1 MENNGSWERD
11 VIIQLAT
18 SALAEQKAARRWR
31 IFFRAST
38 LLIVFVIAWWVLVK
52 ESGKNISSGGKHT
65 AEVQLKGEIS
75 SDNTSAEKI
84 IQGLDDA
91 YDDPNTVGVIL
102 RINSPGGS
110 PVQAGQI
117 YDEIKRLRKA
127 HPSVPIYSV
136 VEDLCASGAYY
147 VAAATDKIYVDKA
160 SIVGSIGVIMNG
172 FGFTNTMKKLGVERR
187 LIIAGENKAFLDPF
201 SPENPKQMS
210 YAKNMLEEIH
220 QQFIQAVRTG
230 RGERLHETPDM
241 FSGLVWTGEKS
252 IQLGLTDG
260 LGNVKSVAKDVIKAK
275 NIVDF
280 TPTEDITDRLAK
292 RLGSTESH
300 ISWQSVLGL
309 FSIN

>member
-11 VIIQLAT
+11 IIEKIAL
-18 SALAEQKAARRWR
+18 SALEEQKKARKWR

-38 LLIVFVIAWWVLVK
+38 LLLILIVVWWLFGK
-52 ESGKNISSGGKHT
+52 DSGHSMTASGKHI

-75 SDNTSAEKI
+75 TDNTSAEKI

-91 YDDPNTVGVIL
+91 YEDPNTVAIIL

-117 YDEIKRLRKA
+117 YDEIKRLKRLHA
-127 HPSVPIYSV
+127 SIPVYAV

-147 VAAATDKIYVDKA
+147 VASATDKIFVDKA

-172 FGFTNTMKKLGVERR
+172 FGFTDTMKKLGIERR

-201 SPENPKQMS
+201 SPENPKQMA
-210 YAKNMLEEIH
+210 YAKDMLEQIH
-220 QQFIQAVRTG
+220 QQFIQAVRQG
-230 RGERLHETPDM
+230 RGARLKETPDM
-241 FSGLVWTGEKS
+241 FSGLVWTGERS
-252 IQLGLTDG
+252 IQLGLTDA
-260 LGNVKSVAKDVIKAK
+260 LGSVKSVARDVIKVK
-275 NIVDF
+275 NIIDY
-280 TPTEDITDRLAK
+280 TPTEDITDRIAK

-300 ISWQSVLGL
+300 INWQSVMNILP
-309 FSIN
+309 I

>member
-11 VIIQLAT
+11 IIEKIAL
-18 SALAEQKAARRWR
+18 SALEEQKKARKWR

-38 LLIVFVIAWWVLVK
+38 RLLILIVVWWLFGK
-52 ESGKNISSGGKHT
+52 DSGHSMTASGKHI

-75 SDNTSAEKI
+75 TDNTSAEKI

-91 YDDPNTVGVIL
+91 YEDPNTVAIIL

-117 YDEIKRLRKA
+117 YDEIKRLKRLHA
-127 HPSVPIYSV
+127 SIPVYAV

-147 VAAATDKIYVDKA
+147 VASATDKIFVDKA

-172 FGFTNTMKKLGVERR
+172 FGFTDTMKKLGIERR

-201 SPENPKQMS
+201 SPENPKQMA
-210 YAKNMLEEIH
+210 YAKDMLEQIH
-220 QQFIQAVRTG
+220 QQFIQAVRQG
-230 RGERLHETPDM
+230 RGARLKETPDM
-241 FSGLVWTGEKS
+241 FSGLVWTGERS
-252 IQLGLTDG
+252 IQLGLTDA
-260 LGNVKSVAKDVIKAK
+260 LGSVKSVARDVIKVK
-275 NIVDF
+275 NIIDY
-280 TPTEDITDRLAK
+280 TPTEDITDRIAK

-300 ISWQSVLGL
+300 INWQSVMNILP
-309 FSIN
+309 I

>member
-11 VIIQLAT
+11 VITQLAT
-18 SALAEQKAARRWR
+18 SALAEQKTARRWR

-38 LLIVFVIAWWVLVK
+38 LLVVFVIAWWVLVK
-52 ESGKNISSGGKHT
+52 ESGKNMSSGGKHT
-65 AEVQLKGEIS
+65 AEIQLKGEIS
-75 SDNTSAEKI
+75 SENTSAEKI

-127 HPSVPIYSV
+127 HPTVPIYSV

-172 FGFTNTMKKLGVERR
+172 FGFTDTMKKLGVERR

-210 YAKNMLEEIH
+210 YARNMLEEIH
-220 QQFIQAVRTG
+220 QQFIQAVRSG

-260 LGNVKSVAKDVIKAK
+260 LGNVKFVAKDVIKAK

-300 ISWQSVLGL
+300 MSWQSLLGF